1 MFLLPSGDAD
11 KTGFGVLSVVC
22 CSRKRHWLSSVIR
35 ERVSRP
41 HTHTQTQPGCKNLP
55 DLHLLQRT
63 CAQAPTTQHR
73 PSPTLLRAHRHRH
86 GNCITKP
93 RPGLMALRL
102 SVKLTAG
109 NPPSGASLHIQDQ
122 RVGDGYMA
130 ADGEFPL
137 QQPKRTTAATPAMH
151 RGAIMKMYDRQ

>member
-1 MFLLPSGDAD
+1 
-11 KTGFGVLSVVC
+11 
-22 CSRKRHWLSSVIR
+22 
-35 ERVSRP
+35 
-41 HTHTQTQPGCKNLP
+41 
-55 DLHLLQRT
+55 
-63 CAQAPTTQHR
+63 
-73 PSPTLLRAHRHRH
+73 
-86 GNCITKP
+86 
-93 RPGLMALRL
+93 MALRL

-151 RGAIMKMYDRQ
+151 RGAIMKMYDRQWSIKSFEGLREKTQALK